1 MNTTPYW
8 IDSAPLPQFSRLNRD
23 LDCDVV
29 VVGGGITGITAAY
42 LLKQQGE
49 RVVLLE
55 RDRCAIHET
64 GHTTAHITHVTDKPL
79 HTLVDDFGKDH
90 ARAVWDS
97 LRAAIDQIAM
107 NIRRE
112 QIQCELV
119 WVPGYLHTPFADN
132 PDKKTIDGLHQDAEL
147 ANQLGFEATFR
158 ESVPVVG
165 RPGVQ
170 FNGQAKFH
178 PRKYV
183 AGLLKAIPGE
193 GCDVFEGTNVDEV
206 EENPLVVRANNHRV
220 RCSYVVIATH
230 VPIMGKAGALS
241 ATLLQT
247 KLYPYSSYAMGARVP
262 SGTMPEA
269 IFWDTGDPYYYLRV
283 DRHQDHDY
291 IIYGGEDHKTGTEAK
306 TVEIF
311 RRLAGALHGL
321 APDAVADHQW
331 SGQVVETPDG
341 LPYIGET
348 TDRQFVSTGY
358 SGQGMTFGTL
368 GAMLAVDAYLRRKNP
383 WSDLYAPDRKAIKS
397 GKWDY
402 LRENAQFPY
411 YLVRDRLA
419 RAEDDELTALARNSG
434 MILSLSG
441 KKVAAFRDQ
450 DGNVTLLSPVCT
462 HLKCIVA
469 WNEAEQT
476 WDCPCHG
483 SRFRA
488 TGEVLAGPAE
498 ENLEKISSAEIS
510 ARKR

>member
-1 MNTTPYW
+1 M
-8 IDSAPLPQFSRLNRD
+8 DSAPLLQFSRLNRD

-42 LLKQQGE
+42 LLKQEGK

-64 GHTTAHITHVTDKPL
+64 GHTTAHLTHVTDKPL
-79 HTLVDDFGKDH
+79 HKLVDDVGKDH
-90 ARAVWDS
+90 ARAIWDS
-97 LRAAIDQIAM
+97 LRAAMDQIAT
-107 NIRRE
+107 NIRR
-112 QIQCELV
+112 QHFQCEFK

-132 PDKKTIDGLHQDAEL
+132 PDQKTVDGLRQDAEL
-147 ANQLGFEATFR
+147 ANELGFEATFR

-170 FNGQAKFH
+170 FPNQAKFH

-183 AGLLKAIPGE
+183 AALLKAIPGE
-193 GCDVFEGTNVDEV
+193 GCDVFEETSVDEV
-206 EENPLVVRANNHRV
+206 EESPLVVRAHNHRI
-220 RCSYVVIATH
+220 RCKYVVVATN

-247 KLYPYSSYAMGARVP
+247 KLYPYSSYALGAQVA
-262 SGTMPEA
+262 SGTWPEA
-269 IFWDTGDPYYYLRV
+269 TFWDTGDPYYYLRV
-283 DRHQDHDY
+283 DRHKDHDY
-291 IIYGGEDHKTGTEAK
+291 IIYGGLDHKTGTEQN

-311 RRLAGALHGL
+311 RRLEADLHRI
-321 APDAVADHQW
+321 APGAVADHQW

-368 GAMLAVDAYLRRKNP
+368 GAMMAVDAYLRRKNP
-383 WSDLYAPDRKAIKS
+383 WSDLYAPDRKAIKA

-402 LRENAQFPY
+402 VRENAQFPY

-419 RAEDDELTALARNSG
+419 RAEDDSLSALARNSG
-434 MILSLSG
+434 MILSVSG
-441 KKVAAFRDQ
+441 RKVAAFRDEH
-450 DGNVTLLSPVCT
+450 GHVTLLSPVCT

-469 WNEAEQT
+469 WNQAEKT

-488 TGEVLAGPAE
+488 TGEVFAGPAE
-498 ENLEKISSAEIS
+498 DDLEKITSAEMT
-510 ARKR
+510 ARNK

>member
-8 IDSAPLPQFSRLNRD
+8 IDTAPLPQFSGLGRD
-23 LDCDVV
+23 LECDVV
-29 VVGGGITGITAAY
+29 VAGGGITGITAAY
-42 LLKQQGE
+42 LFKQEGK

-64 GHTTAHITHVTDKPL
+64 GHTTAHLTHVTDKPL
-79 HTLVDDFGKDH
+79 HTLVDDFGIHH

-97 LRAAIDQIAM
+97 LRAAMDRIAM
-107 NIRRE
+107 NIRSER
-112 QIQCELV
+112 IQCEFD

-132 PDKKTIDGLHQDAEL
+132 PDQKVVDHLRKDAEL
-147 ANQLGFEATFR
+147 ANELGFEATFR

-170 FNGQAKFH
+170 FGGQAKFH

-183 AGLLKAIPGE
+183 AALLKAIPGD
-193 GCDVFEGTNVDEV
+193 GCDVFEETNVDEV
-206 EENPLVVRANNHRV
+206 EDSPLVVRANHHRI
-220 RCSYVVIATH
+220 RCSYLVIATH
-230 VPIMGKAGALS
+230 VPIIGKAGTLS

-247 KLYPYSSYAMGARVP
+247 KLYPYSTYAMGAKVAA
-262 SGTMPEA
+262 GTLPEA
-269 IFWDTGDPYYYLRV
+269 CFWDTGHPYYYLRV
-283 DRHQDHDY
+283 DRHKDHDY
-291 IIYGGEDHKTGTEAK
+291 VIYGGEDHKTGTQQN

-311 RRLAGALHGL
+311 RRLEEALRRIV
-321 APDAVADHQW
+321 PDATAEHSW

-348 TDRQFVSTGY
+348 TDRQFVATGY

-368 GAMLAVDAYLRRKNP
+368 AAMMAMDAFLGRKNP
-383 WSDLYAPDRKAIKS
+383 WSELYAPDRKAIKS

-402 LRENAQFPY
+402 LRENAQYPY

-419 RAEDDELTALARNSG
+419 RAEDDSLSALARNSG
-434 MILSLSG
+434 MILSLAG
-441 KKVAAFRDQ
+441 RKVAAFRDG

-469 WNEAEQT
+469 WNQAEQT

-488 TGEVLAGPAE
+488 TGEVFAGPAE
-498 ENLEKISSAEIS
+498 DNLEKITNAEIA
-510 ARKR
+510 ARHK